1 MKVVDLDENKR
12 GESVS
17 CSITVLLLC
26 FLVDVN
32 EEEKLAVVEEVEQHL
47 ARVADDGV
55 RAEVMDVKER
65 ELPDDDE

>member
-1 MKVVDLDENKR
+1 M
-12 GESVS
+12 
-17 CSITVLLLC
+17 C

-65 ELPDDDE
+65 ELPDDDEWKVAGSVGHEEEIHLQADDSDGE